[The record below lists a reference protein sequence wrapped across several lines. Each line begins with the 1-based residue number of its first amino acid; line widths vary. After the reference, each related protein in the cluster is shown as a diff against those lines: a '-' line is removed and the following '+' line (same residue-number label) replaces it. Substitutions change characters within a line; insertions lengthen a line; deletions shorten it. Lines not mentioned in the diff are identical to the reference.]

1 MPSFL
6 GIGECMMELSPQQN
20 DLYAKSYAGDV
31 LNTLWYACLT
41 LDPSWQ
47 VGFHSAFGTDPA
59 SQDMKRFIE
68 AAGIS
73 CDPTPEIAS
82 RIPGLY
88 MIHLDG
94 AERSFSYWRD
104 RSAARLL
111 MRNPDLLWERVAQA
125 DMVYLSGITLAILSE
140 SDADLLIENLPKYVK
155 KDALLAFDP
164 NIRPRLW
171 NTPDR
176 MKKVITRMAAVSDI
190 VLPSFD
196 DERDC
201 FGDST
206 PEATAARYAGLGVK
220 HVVVKCGDAPTIV
233 MQDAQMEQFPVPP
246 ISGVLDTTA
255 AGDSFNGSYLS
266 HFLMSRDVP
275 QAVQAAQDCA
285 AQVVCVKGALIS
297 IESWQEA

>member
-1 MPSFL
+1 MPTFL
-6 GIGECMMELSPQQN
+6 GIGECMMELSPQQD

-31 LNTLWYACLT
+31 LNTLWYARLT

-47 VGFHSAFGTDPA
+47 VGFHSAFGTDLA

-68 AAGIS
+68 SAGIS
-73 CDPTPEIAS
+73 CAPTPETAS

-94 AERSFSYWRD
+94 TERSFSYWRD
-104 RSAARLL
+104 HSAARLL
-111 MRNPDLLWERVAQA
+111 MQNPDLLWDRVAQA
-125 DMVYLSGITLAILSE
+125 DLVYLSGITLAILPDQ
-140 SDADLLIENLPKYVK
+140 DADFLIKNLPKYLK
-155 KDALLAFDP
+155 KGALLAFDP
-164 NIRPRLW
+164 NIRPQLW
-171 NTPDR
+171 NRPDR
-176 MKKVITRMAAVSDI
+176 MKATITQMAAVSDI

-196 DERDC
+196 DEKSC
-201 FGDST
+201 FGDRT
-206 PEATAARYAGLGVK
+206 PEETASRYADLGVK

-233 MQDAQMEQFPVPP
+233 LRDAQMAQFPVPP
-246 ISGVLDTTA
+246 VSGVLDTTA

-266 HFLMSRDVP
+266 HYFISRDVS